1 MRALRCAPTVVSGSS
16 CSTNGS
22 STTRLA
28 PIPLHRISGTPVPHL
43 IVNAGLPAEQPLAP
57 ETVDVGAK
65 RIDGHRRIAL
75 PPCSP
80 FNLVRG
86 VAAQSGGMGTALFTA
101 HHQHRACRMVED
113 RVAVRP
119 DQTGQFVGVDTTGA
133 EAVNLNEAPS
143 SGIY

>member
-1 MRALRCAPTVVSGSS
+1 MKNTMRLVAGLCL
-16 CSTNGS
+16 
-22 STTRLA
+22 LA
-28 PIPLHRISGTPVPHL
+28 AWGVGTASAQYQYPFQNPD
-43 IVNAGLPAEQPLAP
+43 LPAEQPLAP

-75 PPCSP
+75 PSCSP

-119 DQTGQFVGVDTTGA
+119 DQTGQFVGVDTTGDQ
-133 EAVNLNEAPS
+133 
-143 SGIY
+143 